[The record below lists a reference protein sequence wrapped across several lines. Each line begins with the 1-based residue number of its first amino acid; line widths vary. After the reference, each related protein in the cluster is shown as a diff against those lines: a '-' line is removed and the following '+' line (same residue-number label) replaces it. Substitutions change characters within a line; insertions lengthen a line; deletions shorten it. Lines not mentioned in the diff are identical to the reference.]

1 MAVTRAG
8 LPQNSSLVKPDGR
21 TMNTDGEPDLN
32 KKKKNQQT
40 KTTKTKQTK
49 NQPPT
54 KQLDEAARWVSR
66 SPFHLTYL
74 ELELPV
80 Q

>member
-32 KKKKNQQT
+32 KKKNIKKKKDQSKQT
-40 KTTKTKQTK
+40 KK

-54 KQLDEAARWVSR
+54 K
-66 SPFHLTYL
+66 
-74 ELELPV
+74 
-80 Q
+80 